1 MSPSAPPRRLEPAL
15 LLCLFLAAMDT
26 TIMATLLPV
35 IRQQLGQPELYA
47 WLVSGFMAC
56 MALTG
61 PLAGALADRHGVRLP
76 LNLALLF
83 FLAGSLLGMLTHNM
97 LWLIVARAL
106 QGLGAGMLIVL
117 SYAALAQLHP
127 TQRGLAQAR
136 ISMIWGAAAMLGP
149 LAGWLISQY
158 ASWRLAF
165 ALNLP
170 LGLLCLLALQHPALT
185 QAARRGVRLDPAAQV
200 GFGLLIGACMLLLS
214 AMTHPVAS
222 WLLQLEGMLGAIGLA
237 LLIWRVRQQ
246 PESSP
251 LPLAFLHNPN
261 LRTSLLQVALGSV
274 ALYASI
280 TLVPLLPAFSG
291 PQAGNHIGL
300 LVLAGAAGMVL
311 ASARCGKR
319 IADWG
324 YRRPLLLGNL
334 LLLLG
339 IGWQA
344 GWPASAHWMGWVLA
358 EAMIGCG
365 MGLVAAAS
373 VVLAQNSARPEHVAR
388 HTAAIQLA
396 RNVGAA
402 IGLHALVALQ
412 PWLTTPVLPALAP
425 AMLPLLGLLLFSA
438 VLGIQLP
445 RQYGPLAPVGNH

>member
-26 TIMATLLPV
+26 TIVGTLLPV

-61 PLAGALADRHGVRLP
+61 PLAGALADRCGARLP
-76 LNLALLF
+76 LNLALLL
-83 FLAGSLLGMLTHNM
+83 FLAGSLLGTLTHSM

-127 TQRGLAQAR
+127 AQRGLAQTR
-136 ISMIWGAAAMLGP
+136 ISMVWGAAAMLGP

-158 ASWRLAF
+158 TSWRLAF

-170 LGLLCLLALQHPALT
+170 LGLLCLLALQHPALA

-222 WLLQLEGMLGAIGLA
+222 WLLQLEGMLGAAGLA

-251 LPLAFLHNPN
+251 LPQAFLHNPN
-261 LRTSLLQVALGSV
+261 LRTSLLQV

-291 PQAGNHIGL
+291 PQAGNRIGL

-373 VVLAQNSARPEHVAR
+373 VVLAQSSARPEHVAR

-412 PWLTTPVLPALAP
+412 PWLTTPALPALAS
-425 AMLPLLGLLLFSA
+425 ALLPLLVLLLFSA
-438 VLGIQLP
+438 VLGTHLP
-445 RQYGPLAPVGNH
+445 RQYGQLAPVCDH

>member
-1 MSPSAPPRRLEPAL
+1 MSHPAPPRRLEPAL
-15 LLCLFLAAMDT
+15 LLCLFLAAIDT
-26 TIMATLLPV
+26 TIMGTLLPA
-35 IRQQLGQPELYA
+35 IRQQLDHPALYA

-61 PLAGALADRHGVRLP
+61 PLAGALADRLGIRFP
-76 LNLALLF
+76 LNLALMLF
-83 FLAGSLLGMLTHNM
+83 LGGSLLGALSHSM

-117 SYAALAQLHP
+117 CYAAMAQLHP
-127 TQRGLAQAR
+127 TQRGLAQNR
-136 ISMIWGAAAMLGP
+136 ISMVWGAAAMLGP
-149 LAGWLISQY
+149 LAGWLLSQY
-158 ASWRLAF
+158 ASWRFAF

-170 LGLLCLLALQHPALT
+170 LGLLCLFLLQHPALT
-185 QAARRGVRLDPAAQV
+185 QAAHRGVRIDPCAQT
-200 GFGLLIGACMLLLS
+200 GFGLLIGGCMLLLS
-214 AMTHPVAS
+214 AMTHPVS
-222 WLLQLEGMLGAIGLA
+222 PRLLQLEGVMATSGA
-237 LLIWRVRQQ
+237 LLMIWRIRQQ
-246 PESSP
+246 ADHSP

-291 PQAGNHIGL
+291 PQAGSRIGL

-339 IGWQA
+339 TGWQA
-344 GWPASAHWMGWVLA
+344 AWPNQSHWLGWVLA
-358 EAMIGCG
+358 EALIGCG

-396 RNVGAA
+396 RHVGAA
-402 IGLHALVALQ
+402 IGLHALVAAQ
-412 PWLTTPVLPALAP
+412 PWLATPALPTLTP
-425 AMLPLLGLLLFSA
+425 ALLPLLGFLLFSA
-438 VLGIQLP
+438 LLGTQLP
-445 RQYGPLAPVGNH
+445 RQYGQLALMGRH